1 MKRVAVVL
9 SILLGLI
16 AIGVLIYGVV
26 EFYSGG
32 YRLNVD
38 GIFEFA
44 KNNFLLFLLWVSSL
58 WQVMFGLVGLS
69 MSKEDS
75 EAGEAVVQLVFSPIM
90 SIFAGTA
97 TIITL
102 FIVGLIISL
111 VVFLYHFA
119 GEGIPGVVCIVLAVL
134 MLLSAGAKPASEVI
148 VVIFRR

>member
-1 MKRVAVVL
+1 MALMGALNIVGTIASGYLCDRVGKARPLATFYFFRGL
-9 SILLGLI
+9 S
-16 AIGVLIYGVV
+16 
-26 EFYSGG
+26 
-32 YRLNVD
+32 
-38 GIFEFA
+38 
-44 KNNFLLFLLWVSSL
+44 LLFLLWVSSL